1 MTKIEETRI
10 QPGGIEAIDQ
20 LRKIAHRHEAGTVNE
35 VLIDAPSAAV
45 TVQLFDALN
54 PKNQAKILTF
64 PVGMIVEVAWE
75 LNSGL
80 PITRLNRRQNQQ

>member
-45 TVQLFDALN
+45 TVQLN
-54 PKNQAKILTF
+54 NNNETF
-64 PVGMIVEVAWE
+64 VGIFYC
-75 LNSGL
+75 
-80 PITRLNRRQNQQ
+80 

>member
-35 VLIDAPSAAV
+35 VDRKSV
-45 TVQLFDALN
+45 V
-54 PKNQAKILTF
+54 
-64 PVGMIVEVAWE
+64 
-75 LNSGL
+75 
-80 PITRLNRRQNQQ
+80 